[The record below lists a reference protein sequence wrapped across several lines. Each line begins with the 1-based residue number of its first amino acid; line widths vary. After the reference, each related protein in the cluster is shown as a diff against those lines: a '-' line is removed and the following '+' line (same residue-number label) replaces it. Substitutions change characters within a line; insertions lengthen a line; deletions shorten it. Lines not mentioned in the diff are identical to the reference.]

1 MPQTLPQTT
10 ASVAVVTSGG
20 STLPA
25 GTYACIVTQRN
36 QWGETLGATEVTG
49 LVIGANQGIQITS
62 PLQPG
67 STTIRAY
74 LTLPN
79 GAAGTGQRFIENTGS
94 PFTRAT
100 ARREQSSS
108 ASRTRC
114 HLSRLRRRCLRVACP
129 LRLIARGFLTRMV
142 LWFLRRPS
150 TGG

>member
-20 STLPA
+20 WTLAA

-79 GAAGTGQRFIENTGS
+79 GAAGTEQQFIENTVS
-94 PFTRAT
+94 PFTVATPLPSSGVPPTVNRAWLPDT
-100 ARREQSSS
+100 DGPLVS
-108 ASRTRC
+108 AK
-114 HLSRLRRRCLRVACP
+114 
-129 LRLIARGFLTRMV
+129 G
-142 LWFLRRPS
+142 
-150 TGG
+150 